1 MCGFTGFF
9 SDNAGL
15 FGLDTLERMAGAIA
29 HRGPDDQ
36 GLWLDAEA
44 GIALGHRRLAIV
56 DLSKAGHQPMQSESG
71 RYVFVF
77 NGEIYNHATMR
88 AEIDARGGAPTW
100 RGHSDTETLLAGF
113 ELWGIA
119 ETLGRAI
126 GMFAFALFDRKLQT
140 LTLGRDRLGEKP
152 IYYGWSKGVFLF
164 GSELKALRCHPAF
177 SGEINRQALASF
189 LKYQYVPG
197 PESIYS
203 GIAKLQPG
211 CLLTLSLAQREP
223 VIETYWSAIEQAQLG
238 VKNRFSGSLDEAVD
252 ALEALLGDAIGQQM
266 MADVPVGAFLSGGID
281 SSTIVALMQKRSVR
295 PVRSFA
301 IGFDVPG
308 FNEAIYAREVARHLG
323 TEHTELYVTPQAAL
337 ELVPRL
343 PEFYDEPFADSSQ
356 IPTYLVAQLA
366 RQQVTVSLSGDAG
379 DELFAGYNTYAMA
392 ERFERI
398 AASMPGFFR
407 QFLAGGM
414 EALGEPLATFAGRPA
429 LARQMRL
436 AAHVLCGRG
445 LSERADRLQT
455 HWQKGEGLVVG
466 VPHALAP
473 FDLATAEFANFTTA
487 EKLMARDLVHYLPD
501 DILVKLDRASM
512 AVALESRVPMLD
524 HRVVEFAWSLPM
536 ALKWREGQT
545 KWVLRQVLYR
555 HVPRAMID
563 RPKKGFSVP
572 IAAWLRGPLK
582 DWAADLLDA
591 KRLEAEGF
599 LNPVMISTAWNEHIS
614 GRVDRHNDLWS
625 VLMFQQWLR
634 RAADQRLV

>member
-9 SDNAGL
+9 SDNAGS

-56 DLSKAGHQPMQSESG
+56 DLSRAGHQPMQSDSG

-88 AEIDARGGAPTW
+88 AEIDARGSAPQW

-113 ELWGIA
+113 EVWGIV

-126 GMFAFALFDRKLQT
+126 GMFAFALFDRKLRT

-152 IYYGWSKGVFLF
+152 VYYGWSKGVFLF

-177 SGEINRQALASF
+177 SGEINRNALAAF

-203 GIAKLQPG
+203 GIRKLQPG
-211 CLLTLSLAQREP
+211 CVLTLSLAQREP
-223 VIETYWSAIEQAQLG
+223 VIETYWSAIRQAQAG
-238 VKNRFSGSLDEAVD
+238 VKNRFSGTPDEAVD
-252 ALEALLGDAIGQQM
+252 ALESLLGDAIGQQM

-281 SSTIVALMQKRSVR
+281 SSTVVALMQKRSVR

-308 FNEAIYAREVARHLG
+308 FNEAIYAREVAQHLG

-356 IPTYLVAQLA
+356 IPTYLVSQLA
-366 RQQVTVSLSGDAG
+366 RRQVTVSLSGDVG

-407 QFLAGGM
+407 QFIAGGM
-414 EALGEPLATFAGRPA
+414 EAFGEPFATGVGRPA

-436 AAHVLCGRG
+436 AAH
-445 LSERADRLQT
+445 
-455 HWQKGEGLVVG
+455 
-466 VPHALAP
+466 
-473 FDLATAEFANFTTA
+473 
-487 EKLMARDLVHYLPD
+487 
-501 DILVKLDRASM
+501 
-512 AVALESRVPMLD
+512 
-524 HRVVEFAWSLPM
+524 
-536 ALKWREGQT
+536 
-545 KWVLRQVLYR
+545 
-555 HVPRAMID
+555 
-563 RPKKGFSVP
+563 
-572 IAAWLRGPLK
+572 
-582 DWAADLLDA
+582 
-591 KRLEAEGF
+591 
-599 LNPVMISTAWNEHIS
+599 
-614 GRVDRHNDLWS
+614 
-625 VLMFQQWLR
+625 
-634 RAADQRLV
+634 

>member
-9 SDNAGL
+9 SDNAGS
-15 FGLDTLERMAGAIA
+15 FGLETLERMAGAIA

-77 NGEIYNHATMR
+77 NGEIYNHASMR
-88 AEIDARGGAPTW
+88 AEIDARGSAPTW

-126 GMFAFALFDRKLQT
+126 GMFAFALFDRKLRT

-152 IYYGWSKGVFLF
+152 LYYGWSKGVFLF

-177 SGEINRQALASF
+177 RGEIDRQALASF

-238 VKNRFSGSLDEAVD
+238 VKNRFSGSPDEAVD

-281 SSTIVALMQKRSVR
+281 SSTVVALMQKRSVR

-308 FNEAIYAREVARHLG
+308 FNEAIYAREVAQHLG

-414 EALGEPLATFAGRPA
+414 EALGEPFATFAGRPA

-436 AAHVLCGRG
+436 AAHVLRGRG

-473 FDLATAEFANFTTA
+473 FDLATAEYANFTTE

-536 ALKWREGQT
+536 ALKRREGQT

-582 DWAADLLDA
+582 EWAADLLDA

-634 RAADQRLV
+634 RSADQRLV

>member
-9 SDNAGL
+9 SDNAGS

-56 DLSKAGHQPMQSESG
+56 DLSQAGHQPMQSDSG
-71 RYVFVF
+71 RYAFVF

-88 AEIDARGGAPTW
+88 AEIDARGSAPQW

-113 ELWGIA
+113 ELWGVV
-119 ETLGRAI
+119 ETLRRAI
-126 GMFAFALFDRKLQT
+126 GMFAFALFDRKLRT

-152 IYYGWSKGVFLF
+152 VYYGWSKGVFLF

-177 SGEINRQALASF
+177 SGEIDRQALAAF

-203 GIAKLQPG
+203 GIRKLQPG
-211 CLLTLSLAQREP
+211 CVLTLSLAQREP
-223 VIETYWSAIEQAQLG
+223 VIETYWSAIEQAQAG
-238 VKNRFSGSLDEAVD
+238 VKNRFSGSPDEAVD

-281 SSTIVALMQKRSVR
+281 SSTVVALMQKRSAR

-308 FNEAIYAREVARHLG
+308 FNEAIYAGEVARHLG

-414 EALGEPLATFAGRPA
+414 EALGEPLATGAGRPA

-436 AAHVLCGRG
+436 AVHVLRGRG

-455 HWQKGEGLVVG
+455 HWQNGEGLVVG
-466 VPHALAP
+466 APHALPP
-473 FDLATAEFANFTTA
+473 FDFSGTEFANFTTA

-536 ALKWREGQT
+536 ALKRREGQT

-634 RAADQRLV
+634 RSADQRLV

>member
-1 MCGFTGFF
+1 MCGFAGFL
-9 SDNAGL
+9 SDNAGS
-15 FGLDTLERMAGAIA
+15 FGLETLERMAEAIA

-56 DLSKAGHQPMQSESG
+56 DLSQAGHQPMQSDSG

-88 AEIDARGGAPTW
+88 AEIEARGSAPQW

-113 ELWGIA
+113 EVWGIV

-126 GMFAFALFDRKLQT
+126 GMFAFALFDRKSRT

-152 IYYGWSKGVFLF
+152 VYYGWSKGVFLF

-177 SGEINRQALASF
+177 SGEIDRQALAAF

-203 GIAKLQPG
+203 GIRKLQPG
-211 CLLTLSLAQREP
+211 CVLTLSLAQREP
-223 VIETYWSAIEQAQLG
+223 VIETYWSAIKQAQAG
-238 VKNRFSGSLDEAVD
+238 VKNRFSGSPDEAVD
-252 ALEALLGDAIGQQM
+252 ALEVLLGDAIGQQM

-281 SSTIVALMQKRSVR
+281 SSTVVALMQKRSAR

-308 FNEAIYAREVARHLG
+308 FNEAIYAREVAQHLG

-356 IPTYLVAQLA
+356 IPTYLVSQLA
-366 RQQVTVSLSGDAG
+366 RRQVTVSLSGDAG

-398 AASMPGFFR
+398 AASMPGFFG

-414 EALGEPLATFAGRPA
+414 EALGEPFATFAGRPA

-436 AAHVLCGRG
+436 AAHVLRGRG

-455 HWQKGEGLVVG
+455 HWQRGEGLVLG
-466 VPHALAP
+466 VPDALPP

-536 ALKWREGQT
+536 ALKRREGQT

-582 DWAADLLDA
+582 EWAADLLDA

-599 LNPVMISTAWNEHIS
+599 LNPVMISTAWNEHMS

-634 RAADQRLV
+634 RSADQRLV

>member
-9 SDNAGL
+9 SGNAGS

-56 DLSKAGHQPMQSESG
+56 DLSKAGHQPMQSDSG

-88 AEIDARGGAPTW
+88 AEIEARGSAPQW

-113 ELWGIA
+113 EVWGIV
-119 ETLGRAI
+119 ETLRRTI
-126 GMFAFALFDRKLQT
+126 GMFAFALFDRKSRT

-177 SGEINRQALASF
+177 SGEINRNALAAF

-203 GIAKLQPG
+203 GIRKLQQG
-211 CLLTLSLAQREP
+211 CVLTLSLAQMEP

-238 VKNRFSGSLDEAVD
+238 VKNRFSGSPDEAVD
-252 ALEALLGDAIGQQM
+252 ALEVLLGDAIGQQM

-281 SSTIVALMQKRSVR
+281 SSTVVALMQKRSVR

-308 FNEAIYAREVARHLG
+308 FNEAIYAREVAQHLG
-323 TEHTELYVTPQAAL
+323 TEHTELYVTPKAAL

-366 RQQVTVSLSGDAG
+366 RRQVTVSLSGDAG
-379 DELFAGYNTYAMA
+379 DELFAGYNTYSMA

-398 AASMPGFFR
+398 AASMPEFFR
-407 QFLAGGM
+407 QLLAGGM
-414 EALGEPLATFAGRPA
+414 EALGEPFATSAGRPA

-436 AAHVLCGRG
+436 AAYVLRGGG

-455 HWQKGEGLVVG
+455 HWQRGEGLVVG

-473 FDLATAEFANFTTA
+473 FDLATAEFANFTTE

-563 RPKKGFSVP
+563 RSKKGFSVP

-634 RAADQRLV
+634 RSADQRLV

>member
-1 MCGFTGFF
+1 MCGLTGFL
-9 SDNAGL
+9 SENARS
-15 FGLDTLERMAGAIA
+15 FGLETLERMAGAIA

-88 AEIDARGGAPTW
+88 AEIDARGSAPTW

-113 ELWGIA
+113 ELWGVV
-119 ETLGRAI
+119 ETLRRAI
-126 GMFAFALFDRKLQT
+126 GMFAFALFDRKLRT

-152 IYYGWSKGVFLF
+152 VYYGWSKGVFLF

-177 SGEINRQALASF
+177 SGEIDRQALATF

-203 GIAKLQPG
+203 GIRKLQPG
-211 CLLTLSLAQREP
+211 CVLTLSLAQREP

-238 VKNRFSGSLDEAVD
+238 VKNRFSGSPDEAVD
-252 ALEALLGDAIGQQM
+252 ALESLLGDAIGQQM

-281 SSTIVALMQKRSVR
+281 SSTVVALMQKRSVR

-301 IGFDVPG
+301 IGFEVPG
-308 FNEAIYAREVARHLG
+308 FNEAIYSREVARHLG

-356 IPTYLVAQLA
+356 IPTYLVSQLA

-392 ERFERI
+392 ERFERF
-398 AASMPGFFR
+398 AASMPKSFR
-407 QFLAGGM
+407 QFIAGGL
-414 EALGEPLATFAGRPA
+414 EALGEPRAAGAGRA
-429 LARQMRL
+429 VLARQMRL
-436 AAHVLCGRG
+436 AAHVLRG
-445 LSERADRLQT
+445 GGSSERADRLQT
-455 HWQKGEGLVVG
+455 HWQRGEGLVLG

-473 FDLATAEFANFTTA
+473 FDLATAEFAGFSTA

-536 ALKWREGQT
+536 ALKRREGQT

-634 RAADQRLV
+634 RSADQRLV

>member
-1 MCGFTGFF
+1 
-9 SDNAGL
+9 
-15 FGLDTLERMAGAIA
+15 
-29 HRGPDDQ
+29 
-36 GLWLDAEA
+36 
-44 GIALGHRRLAIV
+44 
-56 DLSKAGHQPMQSESG
+56 
-71 RYVFVF
+71 
-77 NGEIYNHATMR
+77 
-88 AEIDARGGAPTW
+88 
-100 RGHSDTETLLAGF
+100 
-113 ELWGIA
+113 
-119 ETLGRAI
+119 
-126 GMFAFALFDRKLQT
+126 
-140 LTLGRDRLGEKP
+140 
-152 IYYGWSKGVFLF
+152 
-164 GSELKALRCHPAF
+164 
-177 SGEINRQALASF
+177 
-189 LKYQYVPG
+189 
-197 PESIYS
+197 
-203 GIAKLQPG
+203 
-211 CLLTLSLAQREP
+211 
-223 VIETYWSAIEQAQLG
+223 
-238 VKNRFSGSLDEAVD
+238 
-252 ALEALLGDAIGQQM
+252 LLGDAIGQQM

-281 SSTIVALMQKRSVR
+281 SSTVVALMQKRSAR

-308 FNEAIYAREVARHLG
+308 FNEAIYAGEVARHLG

-366 RQQVTVSLSGDAG
+366 RRQVTVSLSGDAG

-414 EALGEPLATFAGRPA
+414 EALGEPFATFAGRPA

-436 AAHVLCGRG
+436 AAHVLRGRG

-455 HWQKGEGLVVG
+455 HWQRGEGLVLG

-473 FDLATAEFANFTTA
+473 FDLATAEFANFTTV

-524 HRVVEFAWSLPM
+524 HRVMEFAWSLPM
-536 ALKWREGQT
+536 ALKRREGQT

-582 DWAADLLDA
+582 EWAADLLDA

-599 LNPVMISTAWNEHIS
+599 LNPVMISTAWNEHVS

-634 RAADQRLV
+634 RAADHRLV

>member
-9 SDNAGL
+9 SDNAGS
-15 FGLDTLERMAGAIA
+15 FGLETLERMAGAIA

-56 DLSKAGHQPMQSESG
+56 DLSKAGHQPMQSDSG

-88 AEIDARGGAPTW
+88 AEIEARGSAPQW

-113 ELWGIA
+113 EVWGIV

-126 GMFAFALFDRKLQT
+126 GMFAFALFDRKLRT

-152 IYYGWSKGVFLF
+152 VYYGWSKGVFLF

-177 SGEINRQALASF
+177 GGEINRQALAAF

-203 GIAKLQPG
+203 GIRKLQPG
-211 CLLTLSLAQREP
+211 CVLTLSLAQREP
-223 VIETYWSAIEQAQLG
+223 VIETYWSAIRQAQAG
-238 VKNRFSGSLDEAVD
+238 VKNRFSGTPDEGVD

-281 SSTIVALMQKRSVR
+281 SSTVVALMQKRSVR

-308 FNEAIYAREVARHLG
+308 FNEAIYAREVARYLG

-414 EALGEPLATFAGRPA
+414 EALGEPFATFAGRPA
-429 LARQMRL
+429 IARQMRL
-436 AAHVLCGRG
+436 AAHVLRCGG

-455 HWQKGEGLVVG
+455 HWQGSEGLVVG
-466 VPHALAP
+466 ASALPP
-473 FDLATAEFANFTTA
+473 FDLARAAFANFTTE
-487 EKLMARDLVHYLPD
+487 EKLMARDLVHYLPN

-536 ALKWREGQT
+536 ALKRREGQT

-582 DWAADLLDA
+582 EWAADLLDA

-599 LNPVMISTAWNEHIS
+599 LNPVMISTAWNEHMS

-634 RAADQRLV
+634 RSADQRLV

>member
-1 MCGFTGFF
+1 MCGFTGFL
-9 SDNAGL
+9 SDNAGS

-88 AEIDARGGAPTW
+88 AEIEARGSAPQW

-113 ELWGIA
+113 EVWGVV
-119 ETLGRAI
+119 ETLRRAI
-126 GMFAFALFDRKLQT
+126 GMFAFALFDRKLRT

-177 SGEINRQALASF
+177 SGEIDRQALAAF

-223 VIETYWSAIEQAQLG
+223 VIETYWSAIKQAQAG
-238 VKNRFSGSLDEAVD
+238 VKNRFSGSPDEAVD
-252 ALEALLGDAIGQQM
+252 ALEALLADAIGQQM

-281 SSTIVALMQKRSVR
+281 SSTVVALMQKRSAR

-398 AASMPGFFR
+398 AKSMPGFFR

-414 EALGEPLATFAGRPA
+414 EALGEPFASGAGRPA

-436 AAHVLCGRG
+436 AAHVLRGRG

-473 FDLATAEFANFTTA
+473 FDLATDEFANFTTA

-582 DWAADLLDA
+582 EWAADLLDA

-634 RAADQRLV
+634 RSADQRLV

>member
-1 MCGFTGFF
+1 MCGFTGFL
-9 SDNAGL
+9 SDNAGS

-113 ELWGIA
+113 EVWGVV
-119 ETLGRAI
+119 ETLRRAI
-126 GMFAFALFDRKLQT
+126 GMFAFALFDRKLRT

-177 SGEINRQALASF
+177 SGEIDRQALAAF

-238 VKNRFSGSLDEAVD
+238 VKNRFSGSPDEAVD
-252 ALEALLGDAIGQQM
+252 ALEALLADAIGQQM

-281 SSTIVALMQKRSVR
+281 SSTVVALMQKRSAR

-398 AASMPGFFR
+398 AKSMPGFFR

-414 EALGEPLATFAGRPA
+414 EALGEPFASGAGRPA

-436 AAHVLCGRG
+436 AAHVLRGRG

-473 FDLATAEFANFTTA
+473 FDLATDEFANFTTA

-582 DWAADLLDA
+582 EWAADLLDA

-634 RAADQRLV
+634 RSADQRLV

>member
-9 SDNAGL
+9 SDNAGS
-15 FGLDTLERMAGAIA
+15 FGLETLERMAEAIA

-56 DLSKAGHQPMQSESG
+56 DLSQAGHQPMQSDSG

-88 AEIDARGGAPTW
+88 AEIEARGGAPTW

-113 ELWGIA
+113 EVWGIV

-126 GMFAFALFDRKLQT
+126 GMFAFALFDRKLRT

-177 SGEINRQALASF
+177 GGEINRNALATF

-203 GIAKLQPG
+203 GIRKLQPG
-211 CLLTLSLAQREP
+211 CVLTLSLAQREP

-238 VKNRFSGSLDEAVD
+238 VKNRFSGSPDEAVD
-252 ALEALLGDAIGQQM
+252 ALESLLGDAIGQQM

-281 SSTIVALMQKRSVR
+281 SSTVVALMQKRSAR

-308 FNEAIYAREVARHLG
+308 FNEAIYAGEVARHLG

-366 RQQVTVSLSGDAG
+366 RRQVTVSLSGDAG

-414 EALGEPLATFAGRPA
+414 EALGEPFATFAGRPA

-436 AAHVLCGRG
+436 AAHVLRGRG

-455 HWQKGEGLVVG
+455 HWQRGEGLVLG

-473 FDLATAEFANFTTA
+473 FDLATAEFANFTTV

-536 ALKWREGQT
+536 ALKRREGQT

-582 DWAADLLDA
+582 EWAADLLDA

-599 LNPVMISTAWNEHIS
+599 LNPVMISTAWNEHVS

-634 RAADQRLV
+634 RAADHRLV

>member
-9 SDNAGL
+9 SDNAGS
-15 FGLDTLERMAGAIA
+15 FGLETLERMAEAIA

-56 DLSKAGHQPMQSESG
+56 DLSQAGHQPMQSDSG

-88 AEIDARGGAPTW
+88 AEIEARGGAPTW

-113 ELWGIA
+113 EVWGIV

-126 GMFAFALFDRKLQT
+126 GMFAFALFDRKLRT

-177 SGEINRQALASF
+177 GGEINRNALATF

-203 GIAKLQPG
+203 GIRKLQPG
-211 CLLTLSLAQREP
+211 CVLTLSLAQREP

-238 VKNRFSGSLDEAVD
+238 VKNRFSGSPDEAVD
-252 ALEALLGDAIGQQM
+252 ALESLLGDAIGQQM

-281 SSTIVALMQKRSVR
+281 SSTVVALMQKRSAR

-308 FNEAIYAREVARHLG
+308 FNEAIYAGEVARHLG

-366 RQQVTVSLSGDAG
+366 RRQVTVSLSGDAG

-414 EALGEPLATFAGRPA
+414 EALGEPFATFAGRPA

-436 AAHVLCGRG
+436 AAHVLRGRG

-455 HWQKGEGLVVG
+455 HWQRGEGLVLG

-473 FDLATAEFANFTTA
+473 FDLATAEFANFTTV

-524 HRVVEFAWSLPM
+524 HRVMEFAWSLPM
-536 ALKWREGQT
+536 ALKRREGQT

-582 DWAADLLDA
+582 EWAADLLDA

-599 LNPVMISTAWNEHIS
+599 LNPVMISTAWNEHVS

-634 RAADQRLV
+634 RAADHRLV

>member
-1 MCGFTGFF
+1 MCGFTGYF
-9 SDNAGL
+9 SDNAGS

-119 ETLGRAI
+119 ETLRRAI

-177 SGEINRQALASF
+177 SGEIDRQALAAF

-238 VKNRFSGSLDEAVD
+238 VKDRFSGSPDEAVD

-281 SSTIVALMQKRSVR
+281 SSTVVALMQKRSVR

-301 IGFDVPG
+301 IGFDMPG

-429 LARQMRL
+429 LVRQMRL
-436 AAHVLCGRG
+436 AAHVLRGRG

-473 FDLATAEFANFTTA
+473 FDFATDEFANFTTA

-536 ALKWREGQT
+536 ALKRREGQT

-582 DWAADLLDA
+582 EWAADLLDA

-614 GRVDRHNDLWS
+614 GRVDRHNDLWG

-634 RAADQRLV
+634 RSADQRLV